1 MKCSSFRT
9 TKTKGLP
16 MSIVS
21 ETSDGVKCVEFSEVI
36 RIDEGKV
43 RQHVEEVV
51 RQSVEETLNGLLEAE
66 ADELC
71 GAKRYE
77 RSIERL
83 DTRAGHYERKL
94 HTKAGEVALNVPRLR
109 NAPFETQIIERYR
122 RRESSIEEAMIE
134 MYLAGVSVRRVE
146 DITEALWGTRVS
158 PSTVSELN
166 QKIYVHIDTWR
177 NRPLEGEYPYVFLDG
192 VWLKRAWGGE
202 VENVAVLVA
211 IAVGSDGYRE
221 ILGTCEGTKEDKESW
236 RNFLRHLKERG
247 LRGVRLVISDKC
259 LGLME
264 ALGEFFPEAQWQ
276 RCVVHWYRNVFTV
289 VPKGKVKAVAAML
302 KAIHAQEDRQAA
314 RRKAADVVE
323 KLKALKLGK
332 AAEIVREGV
341 EETLSYMSFPPEH
354 WRQIRTN
361 NPLERIMREIR
372 RRTRVVGAFPDGRSA
387 LMLVAAR
394 LRHIAGTRWG
404 TKRYLDM
411 ERLRE
416 QEQEEPLV
424 AVEAIA

>member
-1 MKCSSFRT
+1 
-9 TKTKGLP
+9 

-21 ETSDGVKCVEFSEVI
+21 EANDGVKCVEFTEVI
-36 RIDEGKV
+36 KIDEGKV

-51 RQSVEETLNGLLEAE
+51 RQSVEETLNGLLDAE

-77 RSIERL
+77 RSVERL

-94 HTKAGEVALNVPRLR
+94 QTKAGEVALSVPRLR

-166 QKIYVHIDTWR
+166 QKIYVHIDAWR
-177 NRPLEGEYPYVFLDG
+177 NRPIEGEHPYVFLDG
-192 VWLKRAWGGE
+192 IWLKRAWGGE

-221 ILGTCEGTKEDKESW
+221 ILGVCEGTKEDKESW
-236 RNFLRHLKERG
+236 RNFLRHLKDRG
-247 LRGVRLVISDKC
+247 LKGVRLIISDKC
-259 LGLME
+259 LGLVE
-264 ALGEFFPEAQWQ
+264 ALGEFFPESQWQ
-276 RCVVHWYRNVFTV
+276 RCVVHWYRNVFTA

-314 RRKAADVVE
+314 FRKAEDVVA
-323 KLKALKLGK
+323 KLEAMKLWK
-332 AAEIVREGV
+332 AAQIVREGV
-341 EETLSYMSFPPEH
+341 AETLSYMLFPTEH

-411 ERLRE
+411 QRLRE
-416 QEQEEPLV
+416 QEQEQPDS
-424 AVEAIA
+424 AIEAIA